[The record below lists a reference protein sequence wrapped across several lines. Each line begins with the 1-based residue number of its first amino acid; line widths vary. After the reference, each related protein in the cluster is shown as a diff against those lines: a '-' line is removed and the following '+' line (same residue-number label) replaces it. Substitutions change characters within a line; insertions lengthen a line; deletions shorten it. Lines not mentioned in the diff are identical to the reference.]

1 MKRKAIYSG
10 WTVITGTSVFVLI
23 VTFLHIVQPNY
34 NPFEQQVSELALG
47 KFGSIMLLAFSSF
60 ALSIFALQFGLR
72 QYQAPLIIRVLLSIA
87 AFCLL
92 GAGFFRL
99 DIAIY
104 IHIALVSIAF
114 VLIVLV
120 MCLLPRNVN
129 EFRGPMAKNLSWVL
143 GVSTAAF
150 VALGQNLLPMGIGQ
164 RGAVLCIS
172 IWLLWI
178 GRSLISGN
186 VNTV

>member
-10 WTVITGTSVFVLI
+10 WTVITGTSGFLLI
-23 VTFLHIVQPNY
+23 VTFLHIMQPNY
-34 NPFEQQVSELALG
+34 NPFEQQISELALG
-47 KFGSIMLLAFSSF
+47 KFGSIMFLAFSSL
-60 ALSIFALQFGLR
+60 ALSIFALQSGLQ
-72 QYQAPLIIRVLLSIA
+72 QYKAPLIIRVLLSIA

-99 DIAIY
+99 GTATE
-104 IHIALVSIAF
+104 IHITLVSIAF

-129 EFRGPMAKNLSWVL
+129 EFIGSTVKNLSWVL
-143 GVSTAAF
+143 GACTAAF
-150 VALGQNLLPMGIGQ
+150 IALGQNFLPMGIGQ

-172 IWLLWI
+172 VWLLWI
-178 GRSLISGN
+178 GRSLISGK
-186 VNTV
+186 